1 MINDSETTK
10 TIACDAKDG
19 IIVDGGENR
28 LTLTGEC
35 GKVVVNGGDN
45 IVTVE
50 AAVEIVVGGA
60 SNKVSYKRGAGGKAA
75 PKTSNLG
82 KGNSIVKL
90 PAGK

>member
-1 MINDSETTK
+1 MRN
-10 TIACDAKDG
+10 C
-19 IIVDGGENR
+19 VVVNGGKNR

-50 AAVEIVVGGA
+50 AAAEIVVSGA
-60 SNKVSYKRGAGGKAA
+60 GNKVSYTRGVGGKAA
-75 PKTSNLG
+75 LKTSNLG

-90 PAGK
+90 PVGK